1 MRLIWSEPAL
11 ADLRGIND
19 YLRQHDPRA
28 AIAALQAINN
38 KAKLLLQF
46 PRLGPALDEGQR
58 YASVSSTAYVLVYAI
73 KRDHVEI
80 HRLYDSRQDWLA
92 GIERL

>member
-11 ADLRGIND
+11 EDLRGIND

-28 AIAALQAINN
+28 AIAVLRSINS
-38 KAKLLLQF
+38 KATLLLQF
-46 PRLGPALDEGQR
+46 PRLGPALDEAQR
-58 YASVSSTAYVLVYAI
+58 YASVSGTAYVLVYAI
-73 KRDHVEI
+73 KHDHVEI
-80 HRLYDSRQDWLA
+80 HRVYDSRQDWLA